1 MQIQKPHFTKFQLAV
16 HVAAL
21 APLAVLIAAALT
33 DNLTVNQIQAATLR
47 TGKTAMILLVL
58 SLACTPA
65 NAVFGFTQAIK
76 VRRALGLYAF
86 LYAAVHFSI
95 FLGVDYG
102 FDVGLIW
109 LELAEKRYILVGAA
123 ALLILIPLAVTS
135 TKGWQR
141 RLKKN
146 WKKIHNGVYVAAI
159 LVILHYV
166 WVQKAD
172 ITQPLIWGAILGLLL
187 VFRIPVVRRQV
198 VQLRSRLT
206 RKQSKPSTAKSVQ
219 TPSTRKLDV

>member
-1 MQIQKPHFTKFQLAV
+1 MIRLKFTKFQLAV

-33 DNLTVNQIQAATLR
+33 DNLTVNPIQAATLR

-95 FLGVDYG
+95 FLGVDYR

-146 WKKIHNGVYVAAI
+146 WKKIHRWVYVAAI
-159 LVILHYV
+159 LVIFHYV

-206 RKQSKPSTAKSVQ
+206 RKQSKPATTKSVK
-219 TPSTRKLDV
+219 TPSTRTSDV

>member
-1 MQIQKPHFTKFQLAV
+1 MFARRVTKFQLAV
-16 HVAAL
+16 HIAAS
-21 APLAVLIAAALT
+21 APLALLVVAALT
-33 DNLTVNQIQAATLR
+33 DNLTVNPIQAATLR

-65 NAVFGFTQAIK
+65 NTVFGFTQAIR

-95 FLGVDYG
+95 FFGIDYG

-109 LELAEKRYILVGAA
+109 LELAEKRYILVGVA

-141 RLKKN
+141 RLKKT
-146 WKKIHNGVYVAAI
+146 WKQLHQWVYAAGV
-159 LVILHYV
+159 LVIVHYAGC
-166 WVQKAD
+166 K
-172 ITQPLIWGAILGLLL
+172 
-187 VFRIPVVRRQV
+187 
-198 VQLRSRLT
+198 SRT
-206 RKQSKPSTAKSVQ
+206 FVSR
-219 TPSTRKLDV
+219 

>member
-1 MQIQKPHFTKFQLAV
+1 MIRPKFTKFQLAV

-21 APLAVLIAAALT
+21 APLAVLIVAVLT
-33 DNLTVNQIQAATLR
+33 DNLTVNPIQAATLR

-95 FLGVDYG
+95 FLGVDYR

-146 WKKIHNGVYVAAI
+146 WKKIHRWVYVAAI
-159 LVILHYV
+159 LVIFHYV

-206 RKQSKPSTAKSVQ
+206 RKQSKTAATKSVQ
-219 TPSTRKLDV
+219 TPSTRTLDV

>member
-1 MQIQKPHFTKFQLAV
+1 MPRLKFTKFQLAV
-16 HVAAL
+16 HIAAL
-21 APLAVLIAAALT
+21 APLVVLIGAALT
-33 DNLTVNQIQAATLR
+33 DNLTVNPIQAATFR

-65 NAVFGFTQAIK
+65 NAVFGFTQAIR

-102 FDVGLIW
+102 FDLGLIW
-109 LELAEKRYILVGAA
+109 LDLAEKRYILVGAA

-141 RLKKN
+141 RLGKT
-146 WKKIHNGVYVAAI
+146 WKKLHKWVYLAGI
-159 LVILHYV
+159 LVIIHYV

-172 ITQPLIWGAILGLLL
+172 IRQPLIWGAVLGLLL
-187 VFRIPVVRRQV
+187 VVRIPVVRRHV
-198 VQLRSRLT
+198 VQWRSRLT
-206 RKQSKPSTAKSVQ
+206 RKQSKPSATAKNVK
-219 TPSTRKLDV
+219 TPSTHSLDV

>member
-1 MQIQKPHFTKFQLAV
+1 MPRQKFTKFQLAV

-33 DNLTVNQIQAATLR
+33 DNLTVNPIQAATLR

-65 NAVFGFTQAIK
+65 NTVFGFTQAIR

-102 FDVGLIW
+102 FDLGLIW

-123 ALLILIPLAVTS
+123 ALLILIPLAITS

-141 RLKKN
+141 RLGKT
-146 WKKIHNGVYVAAI
+146 WKKMHKWVYLAGI
-159 LVILHYV
+159 LVIIHYV
-166 WVQKAD
+166 WVQKSD
-172 ITQPLIWGAILGLLL
+172 IRQPLIWGAILGLLL
-187 VFRIPVVRRQV
+187 VLRIPTVRRHV
-198 VQLRSRLT
+198 VQWRSRLT
-206 RKQSKPSTAKSVQ
+206 RNQSKLATSKSVKP
-219 TPSTRKLDV
+219 PSTRSLDV

>member
-1 MQIQKPHFTKFQLAV
+1 
-16 HVAAL
+16 
-21 APLAVLIAAALT
+21 
-33 DNLTVNQIQAATLR
+33 
-47 TGKTAMILLVL
+47 MILLVL

-95 FLGVDYG
+95 FLGVDYR

-146 WKKIHNGVYVAAI
+146 WKKIHRWVYVAAI
-159 LVILHYV
+159 LVIFHYV

-206 RKQSKPSTAKSVQ
+206 RKQSKPATTKSVK
-219 TPSTRKLDV
+219 TPSTRTSDV

>member
-1 MQIQKPHFTKFQLAV
+1 MIRPKFTKFQLAV

-33 DNLTVNQIQAATLR
+33 DNLTVNPIQAATLR

-95 FLGVDYG
+95 FLGVDYR

-146 WKKIHNGVYVAAI
+146 WKKIHRWVYVAAI
-159 LVILHYV
+159 LVIFHYV

-206 RKQSKPSTAKSVQ
+206 RKQSKPATTKSVK
-219 TPSTRKLDV
+219 TPSTRTSDV